1 MNKVINSVKDFY
13 NALAETGAY
22 DGSEL
27 EAMGYTLTREYM
39 AEVMDELDY
48 RDTLDDMYNAGVF

>member
-27 EAMGYTLTREYM
+27 VEMGYTLTRAYM
-39 AEVMDELDY
+39 DEVMEEEDRAY
-48 RDTLDDMYNAGVF
+48 TYQAMYEAGVF